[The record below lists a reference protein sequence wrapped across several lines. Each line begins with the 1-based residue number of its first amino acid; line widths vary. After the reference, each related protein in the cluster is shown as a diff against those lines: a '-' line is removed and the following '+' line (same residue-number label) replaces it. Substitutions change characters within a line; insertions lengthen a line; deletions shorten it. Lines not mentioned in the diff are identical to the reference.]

1 MLERIPSYLWGVIA
15 EKSKKKV
22 VIFILYILGFIIFSK
37 QQSSN
42 NKTYTTLLKKKK
54 KKRLTKARK
63 GPNERAETRKTISPR
78 EIRRTKLKLF
88 HRTDP
93 STEKQQYHY

>member
-22 VIFILYILGFIIFSK
+22 VLFILYILGFIIFSK

-42 NKTYTTLLKKKK
+42 NKTHTTLLKKK